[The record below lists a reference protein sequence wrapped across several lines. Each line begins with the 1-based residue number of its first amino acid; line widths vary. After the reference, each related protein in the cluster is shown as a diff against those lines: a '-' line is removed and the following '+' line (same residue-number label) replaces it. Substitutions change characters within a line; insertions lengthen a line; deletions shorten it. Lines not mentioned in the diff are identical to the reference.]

1 MVVQSS
7 LIFHPSCRNGCM
19 DRAKKYNNKT
29 TQHRI
34 VEQVDIFRSCAVS
47 DHQRGLFVALCSEA
61 GKHLFKFGGDTS
73 LQQCGRSPSSF
84 FLLPLSSRSDAP
96 AFCLLC
102 FQANLHMSRSGLRG
116 LISNAPIMR
125 SPLAFSLSQ
134 ARNYLSLKVPSTP
147 ALVVSYNW
155 LLKFPTVVILEDPI
169 LKYRR
174 TVKVGIIEYNN
185 LVLLHHG
192 ETCVPRDTLCIGDGS
207 VIATRKSELRACIA
221 NAKGQLDLNFV
232 HVNGQC
238 DGNEYVVLCIAGSY
252 KPRRSDFHPLEDD
265 FSLFRSMKKS
275 VVESGNHFGSQGYSI
290 LLMVSADHKISVSR
304 SMHHTSYVS
313 NVVISCHHQ
322 RALRSAIK
330 S

>member
-1 MVVQSS
+1 MTISGVCLSRFAQRQASISSS
-7 LIFHPSCRNGCM
+7 L
-19 DRAKKYNNKT
+19 
-29 TQHRI
+29 
-34 VEQVDIFRSCAVS
+34 
-47 DHQRGLFVALCSEA
+47 
-61 GKHLFKFGGDTS
+61 GGDIS
-73 LQQCGRSPSSF
+73 LQQCGRSLSSF

-116 LISNAPIMR
+116 LISNAPILR

-221 NAKGQLDLNFV
+221 NAKGRLDLNFV